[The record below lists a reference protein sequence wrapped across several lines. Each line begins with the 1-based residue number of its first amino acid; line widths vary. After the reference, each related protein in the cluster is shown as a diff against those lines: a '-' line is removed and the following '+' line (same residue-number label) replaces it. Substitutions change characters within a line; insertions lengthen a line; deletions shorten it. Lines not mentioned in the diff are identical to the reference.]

1 MAARGGPGL
10 GPQEEDVPVSL
21 RKDEYPHSLILFPVC
36 PFHLLSICNP
46 AQVLDEE
53 MTGVEVLKDTSR
65 RL

>member
-1 MAARGGPGL
+1 MAARVGPGL

-46 AQVLDEE
+46 AQVLD
-53 MTGVEVLKDTSR
+53 
-65 RL
+65 

>member
-1 MAARGGPGL
+1 MGPGL

-21 RKDEYPHSLILFPVC
+21 RKDEYPHGLILFPVC